1 MMPSLRKKV
10 AGFIR
15 QLSVN
20 NQNDNVDQINSSG
33 PSSGCFIQRYLSGEC
48 ENDVTRDM
56 RLRSFTCSEELKI
69 IKDVEHGNR
78 ASARKFDVS
87 ESFIRRLE
95 KEVYEYATKIREWM
109 INHKMESGEYVYPS
123 EEERNRILEETQ
135 RKKNYF
141 HWCGASTKSLITI
154 KREMEDDFN
163 KPKMRKKKLWC
174 VISERLAKEDILV
187 TPEEHDVRQ
196 MEPVILH
203 GRNPH
208 ELPRKNIGHIIL
220 GSEFAAVTGPD
231 GGLTTVNRRQ
241 RHLSTSDPDVDYID
255 FQQHSTEQERNSTDD
270 NSKAL
275 KLTCKPVDLMIDFLP
290 SVSSSDCIFSPG
302 YGRWF
307 TIRPPAHPIDNSVMH
322 IRAAGSVFSV
332 GKRSVHTS
340 VSDLQTSGDDAE
352 EDSNLNVRSGENMV
366 FQAIDVLKGDPC
378 LVELNGNAELDE
390 ASDSIFKQS
399 SPLDFV
405 IPPPAE
411 YATGIGGFTPIRKSK
426 SAPLSRGTGTS
437 STSQRHGGVVDWN
450 RPHSRAYGAATTLY
464 ERHPLTKQHAG
475 SPIADCFAIV
485 ARTNSAI
492 LALADGVNWGEK
504 ACVAARSAVHGCVDY
519 LNKAEVFVSL
529 LRSFHAAH
537 SLILQEAGMLTTLT
551 TALVLP
557 LADSDRYV
565 ACICNVGD
573 SLSYVYSAQHGSH
586 DIHCM
591 RDMRDALGAL
601 GPVDGQNPELNNLTC
616 SMTEVEEGDIVFIT
630 SDGVGKFAVLP
641 PSDNLNL
648 KTASGTVK
656 MSGNTG
662 NIGSS
667 KSPGSDFP
675 SSSSLPTVQAYQRH
689 ELSLLRMDDLLK
701 NGVSGNGPP
710 CEDAKTLCEM
720 LLDFATRLTAAKR
733 HILEDPDLYYT
744 TVEGSTE
751 LTELSRAE
759 QRSRRRKVCE
769 KLAMVPGK
777 LDHATVVAFQVGVYK
792 SVENVEEITPA
803 EVARDDDQLVET
815 VL

>member
-1 MMPSLRKKV
+1 MYTYTHGVK
-10 AGFIR
+10 
-15 QLSVN
+15 SVN
-20 NQNDNVDQINSSG
+20 
-33 PSSGCFIQRYLSGEC
+33 L
-48 ENDVTRDM
+48 
-56 RLRSFTCSEELKI
+56 
-69 IKDVEHGNR
+69 
-78 ASARKFDVS
+78 
-87 ESFIRRLE
+87 
-95 KEVYEYATKIREWM
+95 
-109 INHKMESGEYVYPS
+109 
-123 EEERNRILEETQ
+123 
-135 RKKNYF
+135 
-141 HWCGASTKSLITI
+141 
-154 KREMEDDFN
+154 
-163 KPKMRKKKLWC
+163 
-174 VISERLAKEDILV
+174 
-187 TPEEHDVRQ
+187 
-196 MEPVILH
+196 
-203 GRNPH
+203 
-208 ELPRKNIGHIIL
+208 
-220 GSEFAAVTGPD
+220 
-231 GGLTTVNRRQ
+231 
-241 RHLSTSDPDVDYID
+241 
-255 FQQHSTEQERNSTDD
+255 
-270 NSKAL
+270 
-275 KLTCKPVDLMIDFLP
+275 
-290 SVSSSDCIFSPG
+290 VSSSDCIFSPG

-340 VSDLQTSGDDAE
+340 VSDLQTTSETE
-352 EDSNLNVRSGENMV
+352 EDSNLNLRPGEDTV
-366 FQAIDVLKGDPC
+366 FQAIDVLKADPC
-378 LVELNGNAELDE
+378 VVELNGN
-390 ASDSIFKQS
+390 SDIQGATESIFKQS

-411 YATGIGGFTPIRKSK
+411 YATGANCAAISGFTPIRKSK
-426 SAPLSRGTGTS
+426 SAPLSRGSGTTTTTNS
-437 STSQRHGGVVDWN
+437 KSQRHGDGVQQIISPSSDVAGVLDWS

-475 SPIADCFAIV
+475 SPIADCFGIV
-485 ARTNSAI
+485 ARKNSAI

-504 ACVAARSAVHGCVDY
+504 ACIAARSAVHGCIDY
-519 LNKAEVFVSL
+519 LNKAVFTSGNITNTTEVFVSL

-537 SLILQEAGMLTTLT
+537 SLILQESGMLTTLT

-557 LADSDRYV
+557 LADSDRFV

-573 SLSYVYSAQHGSH
+573 SLSYVYSAQHGVREITKGSH

-616 SMTEVEEGDIVFIT
+616 SMTEVEPGDIVFIT
-630 SDGVGKFAVLP
+630 SDGVSDNFDPVVGKFAVLP

-648 KTASGTVK
+648 KASSSTVKVSGT
-656 MSGNTG
+656 SG
-662 NIGSS
+662 
-667 KSPGSDFP
+667 DFP

-769 KLAMVPGK
+769 KIAMVPGK
-777 LDHATVVAFQVGVYK
+777 LDHATVVAYQVGVYK
-792 SVENVEEITPA
+792 TDEDPNAS
-803 EVARDDDQLVET
+803 DDDLLVET

>member
-20 NQNDNVDQINSSG
+20 NQNENVDQIDSSG
-33 PSSGCFIQRYLSGEC
+33 PSSGCFIQRYLSG
-48 ENDVTRDM
+48 
-56 RLRSFTCSEELKI
+56 
-69 IKDVEHGNR
+69 
-78 ASARKFDVS
+78 
-87 ESFIRRLE
+87 
-95 KEVYEYATKIREWM
+95 
-109 INHKMESGEYVYPS
+109 
-123 EEERNRILEETQ
+123 
-135 RKKNYF
+135 
-141 HWCGASTKSLITI
+141 
-154 KREMEDDFN
+154 
-163 KPKMRKKKLWC
+163 
-174 VISERLAKEDILV
+174 
-187 TPEEHDVRQ
+187 HDVRQ
-196 MEPVILH
+196 TEPVILH
-203 GRNPH
+203 GQNPH
-208 ELPRKNIGHIIL
+208 ELPRKNVGTIIL
-220 GSEFAAVTGPD
+220 ENQFAAVTGPD

-241 RHLSTSDPDVDYID
+241 RHLSISDPDVDYID
-255 FQQHSTEQERNSTDD
+255 IQQHVADQERNNT
-270 NSKAL
+270 
-275 KLTCKPVDLMIDFLP
+275 
-290 SVSSSDCIFSPG
+290 VSSSDCIFSPG

-332 GKRSVHTS
+332 GKRSIHTS
-340 VSDLQTSGDDAE
+340 VTDLQNAAETE
-352 EDSNLNVRSGENMV
+352 EDPNLNLRPEEDTV
-366 FQAIDVLKGDPC
+366 FQAIDILKADPC
-378 LVELNGNAELDE
+378 VAELNGNSANQEE
-390 ASDSIFKQS
+390 TESIFKQS

-411 YATGIGGFTPIRKSK
+411 YATDANSTTFSGFTPIRKSK
-426 SAPLSRGTGTS
+426 SAPLARCTATTTTIHG
-437 STSQRHGGVVDWN
+437 SQRNGDGLPPISSLPSEVAGVLNWS
-450 RPHSRAYGAATTLY
+450 RPQCRAYGAATTLY
-464 ERHPLTKQHAG
+464 ERHPVTKQHAG
-475 SPIADCFAIV
+475 NPIADCFAIV

-504 ACVAARSAVHGCVDY
+504 ACIAARSAVHGCVDY
-519 LNKAEVFVSL
+519 LNKAVFTSGNIANTTDVFVSL

-551 TALVLP
+551 AALVLP
-557 LADSDRYV
+557 LADSDRFV

-573 SLSYVYSAQHGSH
+573 SLAYVYSTQHGVREITKGSH

-616 SMTEVEEGDIVFIT
+616 SMTEVEPGDIVFIT
-630 SDGVGKFAVLP
+630 SDGVSDNFDPVVGKFAVLP
-641 PSDNLNL
+641 PSDNVNL
-648 KTASGTVK
+648 KVHSGTGK
-656 MSGNTG
+656 MSSATSHHGT
-662 NIGSS
+662 S
-667 KSPGSDFP
+667 KSPAGDIP

-710 CEDAKTLCEM
+710 CQDAKTLCEM

-744 TVEGSTE
+744 TEEGSTE
-751 LTELSRAE
+751 LMELSRAE

-777 LDHATVVAFQVGVYK
+777 LDHATVVAYQVGVYRIDEGTRGI
-792 SVENVEEITPA
+792 SSEDVGS
-803 EVARDDDQLVET
+803 DDEDVDDMLVET

>member
-20 NQNDNVDQINSSG
+20 NQNENVDQIDSSG
-33 PSSGCFIQRYLSGEC
+33 PSTGCFIQRYLSG
-48 ENDVTRDM
+48 
-56 RLRSFTCSEELKI
+56 
-69 IKDVEHGNR
+69 
-78 ASARKFDVS
+78 
-87 ESFIRRLE
+87 
-95 KEVYEYATKIREWM
+95 
-109 INHKMESGEYVYPS
+109 
-123 EEERNRILEETQ
+123 
-135 RKKNYF
+135 
-141 HWCGASTKSLITI
+141 
-154 KREMEDDFN
+154 
-163 KPKMRKKKLWC
+163 
-174 VISERLAKEDILV
+174 
-187 TPEEHDVRQ
+187 HDVRQ
-196 MEPVILH
+196 TEPVILH

-208 ELPRKNIGHIIL
+208 ELPRKNIGTIIL
-220 GSEFAAVTGPD
+220 DNEFAAVTGPD

-255 FQQHSTEQERNSTDD
+255 IQQHGTDQERNDT
-270 NSKAL
+270 
-275 KLTCKPVDLMIDFLP
+275 
-290 SVSSSDCIFSPG
+290 VSSSDCIFSPG

-340 VSDLQTSGDDAE
+340 VSDLQTTSETE
-352 EDSNLNVRSGENMV
+352 EDSNLNLRPGEDTV
-366 FQAIDVLKGDPC
+366 FQAIDVLKADPC
-378 LVELNGNAELDE
+378 VVELNGN
-390 ASDSIFKQS
+390 SDIQGATESIFKQS

-411 YATGIGGFTPIRKSK
+411 YATGANCAAISGFTPIRKSK
-426 SAPLSRGTGTS
+426 SAPLSRGSGTTTTTNS
-437 STSQRHGGVVDWN
+437 KSQRHGDGVQQIISPSSDVAGVLDWS

-475 SPIADCFAIV
+475 SPIADCFGIV
-485 ARTNSAI
+485 ARKNSAI

-504 ACVAARSAVHGCVDY
+504 ACIAARSAVHGCIDY
-519 LNKAEVFVSL
+519 LNKAVFTSGNITNTTEVFVSL

-537 SLILQEAGMLTTLT
+537 SLILQESGMLTTLT

-557 LADSDRYV
+557 LADSDRFV

-573 SLSYVYSAQHGSH
+573 SLSYVYSAQHGVREITKGSH

-616 SMTEVEEGDIVFIT
+616 SMTEVEPGDIVFIT
-630 SDGVGKFAVLP
+630 SDGVSDNFDPVVGKFAVLP

-648 KTASGTVK
+648 KASSSTVKVSGT
-656 MSGNTG
+656 SG
-662 NIGSS
+662 
-667 KSPGSDFP
+667 DFP

-769 KLAMVPGK
+769 KIAMVPGK
-777 LDHATVVAFQVGVYK
+777 LDHATVVAYQVGVYK
-792 SVENVEEITPA
+792 TDEDPNAS
-803 EVARDDDQLVET
+803 DDDLLVET

>member
-1 MMPSLRKKV
+1 MQPTRTQMMPSLRKKV

-20 NQNDNVDQINSSG
+20 NQNENVDQIDSSG
-33 PSSGCFIQRYLSGEC
+33 PSTGCFIQRYLSG
-48 ENDVTRDM
+48 
-56 RLRSFTCSEELKI
+56 
-69 IKDVEHGNR
+69 
-78 ASARKFDVS
+78 
-87 ESFIRRLE
+87 
-95 KEVYEYATKIREWM
+95 
-109 INHKMESGEYVYPS
+109 
-123 EEERNRILEETQ
+123 
-135 RKKNYF
+135 
-141 HWCGASTKSLITI
+141 
-154 KREMEDDFN
+154 
-163 KPKMRKKKLWC
+163 
-174 VISERLAKEDILV
+174 
-187 TPEEHDVRQ
+187 HDVRQ
-196 MEPVILH
+196 TEPVILH

-208 ELPRKNIGHIIL
+208 ELPRKNIGTIIL
-220 GSEFAAVTGPD
+220 DNEFAAVTGPD

-255 FQQHSTEQERNSTDD
+255 IQQHGTDQERNDT
-270 NSKAL
+270 
-275 KLTCKPVDLMIDFLP
+275 
-290 SVSSSDCIFSPG
+290 VSSSDCIFSPG

-340 VSDLQTSGDDAE
+340 VSDLQTTSETE
-352 EDSNLNVRSGENMV
+352 EDSNLNLRPGEDTV
-366 FQAIDVLKGDPC
+366 FQAIDVLKADPC
-378 LVELNGNAELDE
+378 VVELNGN
-390 ASDSIFKQS
+390 SDIQGATESIFKQS

-411 YATGIGGFTPIRKSK
+411 YATGANCAAISGFTPIRKSK
-426 SAPLSRGTGTS
+426 SAPLSRGSGTTTTTNS
-437 STSQRHGGVVDWN
+437 KSQRHGDGVQQIISPSSDVAGVLDWS

-475 SPIADCFAIV
+475 SPIADCFGIV
-485 ARTNSAI
+485 ARKNSAI

-504 ACVAARSAVHGCVDY
+504 ACIAARSAVHGCIDY
-519 LNKAEVFVSL
+519 LNKAVFTSGNITNTTEVFVSL

-537 SLILQEAGMLTTLT
+537 SLILQESGMLTTLT

-557 LADSDRYV
+557 LADSDRFV

-573 SLSYVYSAQHGSH
+573 SLSYVYSAQHGVREITKGSH

-616 SMTEVEEGDIVFIT
+616 SMTEVEPGDIVFIT
-630 SDGVGKFAVLP
+630 SDGVSDNFDPVVGKFAVLP

-648 KTASGTVK
+648 KASSSTVKVSGT
-656 MSGNTG
+656 SG
-662 NIGSS
+662 
-667 KSPGSDFP
+667 DFP

-769 KLAMVPGK
+769 KIAMVPGK
-777 LDHATVVAFQVGVYK
+777 LDHATVVAYQVGVYK
-792 SVENVEEITPA
+792 TDEDPNAS
-803 EVARDDDQLVET
+803 DDDLLVET

>member
-1 MMPSLRKKV
+1 MPSLRKKV

-20 NQNDNVDQINSSG
+20 NQNENVDQIDSSG
-33 PSSGCFIQRYLSGEC
+33 PSTGCFIQRYLSG
-48 ENDVTRDM
+48 
-56 RLRSFTCSEELKI
+56 
-69 IKDVEHGNR
+69 
-78 ASARKFDVS
+78 
-87 ESFIRRLE
+87 
-95 KEVYEYATKIREWM
+95 
-109 INHKMESGEYVYPS
+109 
-123 EEERNRILEETQ
+123 
-135 RKKNYF
+135 
-141 HWCGASTKSLITI
+141 
-154 KREMEDDFN
+154 
-163 KPKMRKKKLWC
+163 
-174 VISERLAKEDILV
+174 
-187 TPEEHDVRQ
+187 HDVRQ
-196 MEPVILH
+196 TEPVILH

-208 ELPRKNIGHIIL
+208 ELPRKNIGTIIL
-220 GSEFAAVTGPD
+220 DNEFAAVTGPD

-255 FQQHSTEQERNSTDD
+255 IQQHGTDQERNDTDGVQQII
-270 NSKAL
+270 S
-275 KLTCKPVDLMIDFLP
+275 P
-290 SVSSSDCIFSPG
+290 SSD
-302 YGRWF
+302 
-307 TIRPPAHPIDNSVMH
+307 V
-322 IRAAGSVFSV
+322 AG
-332 GKRSVHTS
+332 
-340 VSDLQTSGDDAE
+340 
-352 EDSNLNVRSGENMV
+352 
-366 FQAIDVLKGDPC
+366 VL
-378 LVELNGNAELDE
+378 
-390 ASDSIFKQS
+390 
-399 SPLDFV
+399 
-405 IPPPAE
+405 
-411 YATGIGGFTPIRKSK
+411 
-426 SAPLSRGTGTS
+426 
-437 STSQRHGGVVDWN
+437 DWS

-475 SPIADCFAIV
+475 SPIADCFGIV
-485 ARTNSAI
+485 ARKNSAI

-504 ACVAARSAVHGCVDY
+504 ACIAARSAVHGCIDY
-519 LNKAEVFVSL
+519 LNKAVFTSGNITNTTEVFVSL

-537 SLILQEAGMLTTLT
+537 SLILQESGMLTTLT

-557 LADSDRYV
+557 LADSDRFV

-573 SLSYVYSAQHGSH
+573 SLSYVYSAQHGVREITKGSH

-616 SMTEVEEGDIVFIT
+616 SMTEVEPGDIVFIT
-630 SDGVGKFAVLP
+630 SDGVSDNFDPVVGKFAVLP

-648 KTASGTVK
+648 KASSSTVKVSGT
-656 MSGNTG
+656 SG
-662 NIGSS
+662 
-667 KSPGSDFP
+667 DFP

-769 KLAMVPGK
+769 KIAMVPGK
-777 LDHATVVAFQVGVYK
+777 LDHATVVAYQVGVYK
-792 SVENVEEITPA
+792 SDEDPNA
-803 EVARDDDQLVET
+803 SDDDLLVET